1 MVWFIAGIVLSWEK
15 SLQKSVAKEE
25 KGKPMPLFSI
35 TSDKS
40 NICWR
45 KKDEFVLSHQCLNA
59 EYWTLF
65 TGMQVKNVLCYI
77 SLHFIGIWKYPV
89 H

>member
-1 MVWFIAGIVLSWEK
+1 MVWFIAGIVPSQEK

-25 KGKPMPLFSI
+25 RGKPMPLFFI

-45 KKDEFVLSHQCLNA
+45 KKSGNMLK
-59 EYWTLF
+59 LF
-65 TGMQVKNVLCYI
+65 
-77 SLHFIGIWKYPV
+77 
-89 H
+89 

>member
-1 MVWFIAGIVLSWEK
+1 MVWFIAGIVLSQEK

-25 KGKPMPLFSI
+25 KGKPMPLFFI

-45 KKDEFVLSHQCLNA
+45 KKSGNMLKLFMSHQCLNA
-59 EYWTLF
+59 EY
-65 TGMQVKNVLCYI
+65 
-77 SLHFIGIWKYPV
+77 
-89 H
+89 

>member
-1 MVWFIAGIVLSWEK
+1 MKILKRDKKKKITSVKIKGDMVWFIAGIVLSQEK

-45 KKDEFVLSHQCLNA
+45 KIVEIC
-59 EYWTLF
+59 
-65 TGMQVKNVLCYI
+65 
-77 SLHFIGIWKYPV
+77 
-89 H
+89 

>member
-1 MVWFIAGIVLSWEK
+1 MVWFIAGIVLSQEK
-15 SLQKSVAKEE
+15 SLQKSVAREE

-45 KKDEFVLSHQCLNA
+45 KKKWKYVEVVLSQQCLNS
-59 EYWTLF
+59 EF
-65 TGMQVKNVLCYI
+65 
-77 SLHFIGIWKYPV
+77 
-89 H
+89 